1 MRARGKEQVEKER
14 RGREGEDDQ
23 KLHKVRGRKRGK
35 LGEVLAAS
43 RDVELKM
50 LWGEGEVVQLG

>member
-14 RGREGEDDQ
+14 RGREGDDQ
-23 KLHKVRGRKRGK
+23 KLHKVRGRRRGK

-50 LWGEGEVVQLG
+50 L